1 MRCKEIAKML
11 SEERDHELKLRQKL
25 MMKVHLSMCVFCRR
39 MASQLRFIERITQ
52 KMGSTSDDSPI
63 THPEVFSAS
72 LSQEAK
78 SRMRNMLGRGNI
90 Q

>member
-1 MRCKEIAKML
+1 ML
-11 SEERDHELKLRQKL
+11 SEERDHELKLSQKL

-39 MASQLRFIERITQ
+39 MASQLRFIEGVTQ
-52 KMGSTSDDSPI
+52 RMGAVSDESPI
-63 THPEVFSAS
+63 THPEIFSAT

-78 SRMRNMLGRGNI
+78 TRMRNILGGGKI